1 MKLIMENWR
10 RYLKEFLDPAENP
23 ETAPQL
29 SQSIA
34 TANNLDKPIGTII
47 KKLWADERTVHEL
60 LNIAGMIVDASGQ
73 YTGTDFES
81 GRLNPSSSR
90 RFMDAAKRLKNS
102 KGISLERLDL
112 AAETILWGLANIPVI
127 GALPALVAKGS
138 ARTAP
143 ALNLSRIKNLE
154 KGLSRGGKRGKQ
166 LASEL
171 KTQINNLSTNIKIG
185 TQMGFEKFFRQVS
198 LASKQAPIAKMEN
211 VTIRLPEN
219 SMLRR
224 GIEVERDLGT
234 RRAPNAARKSKKQY
248 SKSMERNAT
257 AQRSHLGEYTFE
269 HMPEVTRKVFWRGT
283 GVADKNVGVKDLRPD
298 LARPGRINRGSKKIL
313 PGEGFDVPYGFY
325 GAESEK
331 IASAY
336 LESGGKLKVITL
348 KPDAKVYTWRPP
360 AGENARGIS
369 GGGWTTRISKK
380 DTEILRQS
388 GIDVLY
394 RPGDEIVVINKN
406 ALENIQNYNLTSRF
420 IEKFKSLFLK

>member
-1 MKLIMENWR
+1 MENWR
-10 RYLKEFLDPAENP
+10 RYLKEFLDPVENP

-29 SQSIA
+29 SQTIGS
-34 TANNLDKPIGTII
+34 ANNLDKPIGAVIE
-47 KKLWADERTVHEL
+47 KLWADERTVHEM

-73 YTGTDFES
+73 FTGTDFET
-81 GRLNPSSSR
+81 GRLNPSSYSR
-90 RFMDAAKRLKNS
+90 FKDAAKRFKDS
-102 KGISLERLDL
+102 RGISLERLDL

-127 GALPALVAKGS
+127 GAIPGLFAKGGAKVAQS
-138 ARTAP
+138 SKG
-143 ALNLSRIKNLE
+143 LSLFKIKNLAKDLSKGGE
-154 KGLSRGGKRGKQ
+154 KGKK

-171 KTQINNLSTNIKIG
+171 KTQINSMSTNVKIG
-185 TQMGFEKFFRQVS
+185 TKMGFEKFFRQVR

-224 GIEVERDLGT
+224 GIEVERDLGKST
-234 RRAPNAARKSKKQY
+234 IRNTPRKKKAQY

-257 AQRSHLGEYTFE
+257 ARPSHLGEYTFE
-269 HMPEVTRKVFWRGT
+269 HMPELTKKVFWRGT

-298 LARPGRINRGSKKIL
+298 LARPGRINRGNKKIL

-325 GAESEK
+325 GAESKK
-331 IASAY
+331 IASDY
-336 LESGGKLKVITL
+336 LEPGGKLKVITL

-360 AGENARGIS
+360 AGENARGIP

-380 DTEILRQS
+380 DTEILRQN
-388 GIDVLY
+388 GVDVLY

-406 ALENIQNYNLTSRF
+406 ALENIQDYNLTSRF